1 VIHVT
6 AELNMIEASPPEG
19 LAYCPVFQHVMELLG
34 RRWTG
39 VIIRELLNG
48 PARFS
53 DLKRSIPGLTDR
65 LLSDRLDELEQED
78 LVIRCVVDEGA
89 NKGHRETRYRLT
101 ERGED
106 LRTAIDAV
114 GEHAARW
121 ANTCHLAER
130 PGRRA

>member
-1 VIHVT
+1 MS
-6 AELNMIEASPPEG
+6 ADLE
-19 LAYCPVFQHVMELLG
+19 YCPVFQHVMELLG

-48 PARFS
+48 PSRFS

-65 LLSDRLDELEQED
+65 LLSDRLGELEQEH
-78 LVIRCVVDEGA
+78 LVSRSVADEIV
-89 NKGHRETRYRLT
+89 TYQLT

-106 LRTAIDAV
+106 LRGAIVAIT
-114 GEHAARW
+114 EHAERW
-121 ANTCHLAER
+121 ARDCQLATR